1 VTAGTLLEEETRLGS
16 ADLAVDDDAV
26 VRKGA
31 SVPAALSLLFEW
43 LKVRDRLGAGT
54 ASSEG
59 SGPGPL
65 FAVLD
70 KAGNFAD
77 GFFVEGHGHS
87 FIRFG
92 YPLYP
97 PTRGVRLNQRPL

>member
-31 SVPAALSLLFEW
+31 SVPAASSLLFEW
-43 LKVRDRLGAGT
+43 LEVRDRLGAGT
-54 ASSEG
+54 ASYKGGET
-59 SGPGPL
+59 GPL

-70 KAGNFAD
+70 KASRFAN
-77 GFFVEGHGHS
+77 GFVSRAMVILS
-87 FIRFG
+87 FSWGIHCI
-92 YPLYP
+92 L
-97 PTRGVRLNQRPL
+97 